1 MLTNIRRFV
10 SGVQNGNVVLCFP
23 RLRRFLTSSHAKRI
37 PRSYRFILRLYHFID
52 CARTRSGGFAGSETP
67 PLQAQTCWKRVKLMI
82 LFHEVH
88 ISNDFRRTN
97 MATDNFPVSK
107 LYDASLPWVTSK
119 FFPASCKTYIC
130 YRFLRAQ
137 RCDPPPANQ
146 VFAIEKSFGRLCA
159 R

>member
-52 CARTRSGGFAGSETP
+52 CARTRSGGFAGSEAP
-67 PLQAQTCWKRVKLMI
+67 PLQAQTGGKRVKLMT

-88 ISNDFRRTN
+88 ISHDFRRTN

-107 LYDASLPWVTSK
+107 RYDASLPQVTSK

-130 YRFLRAQ
+130 YRFVRAQ

-146 VFAIEKSFGRLCA
+146 VFTIEKSFGRLCA